1 MWLALS
7 YPNIRFSSNIVP
19 LYFFSIFILIQLV
32 ITASHLYSLKRLGL
46 CSLRY
51 EATNMSLYNARKL
64 VIFAPWVVIVVI
76 KW

>member
-1 MWLALS
+1 MAGSLISQHSLLVQYRS
-7 YPNIRFSSNIVP
+7 TLFLFYFHSNSTGHNSKSSVFSEKVGP
-19 LYFFSIFILIQLV
+19 L
-32 ITASHLYSLKRLGL
+32 
-46 CSLRY
+46 SLRY